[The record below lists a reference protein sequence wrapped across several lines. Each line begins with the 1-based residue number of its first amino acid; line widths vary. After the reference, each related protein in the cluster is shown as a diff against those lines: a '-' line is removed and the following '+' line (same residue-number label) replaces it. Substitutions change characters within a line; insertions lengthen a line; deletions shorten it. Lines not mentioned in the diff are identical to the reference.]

1 MLGGVDAQAWRLLAR
16 WLRVAGL
23 IALAAVIVAGV
34 RGHNLPPTGRLSWL
48 YPAWLLVWGL
58 ALAADYGRQ
67 RAERSKSAPPSGPI
81 DTPPTRGL

>member
-1 MLGGVDAQAWRLLAR
+1 MLGDVNAQAWSLLAR

-23 IALAAVIVAGV
+23 VALAAVIVTSL

-48 YPAWLLVWGL
+48 YPAWLLVWSL

-67 RAERSKSAPPSGPI
+67 RAERRTAPPSGPI
-81 DTPPTRGL
+81 DAPPTPEL